1 MLHWDSK
8 LTIKIKMQEKVNQ
21 GCSVI
26 FIANFE
32 NI

>member
-8 LTIKIKMQEKVNQ
+8 LTIKMQEKVNQ
-21 GCSVI
+21 ECSVI